1 MTDVVVGD
9 EEAPKAEEQATTPPP
24 ASAVPPTGKFAMP
37 EISDVQLPLFLMLA
51 SSTVLLIAVT
61 TWQMGIKWR
70 EYAIS
75 VPAVTMCLSF
85 IGIVLTFV
93 MKDNYATYGKYLNQ
107 LLFVWNFVGA
117 CFLTFSSPFTTTG
130 NGYFAAWATVVTSAM
145 ALGLTANAFQSSVK
159 GLGSLMGLLA
169 SSIIVIIALINFV
182 GGDYG
187 GAFRGESI
195 YAMVVACVT
204 LVLVLVHVYLEKKQ
218 GDGDGGGMVMFGV
231 LGFFAILWI
240 VLACFVTFSGPFV
253 TTGNGYFGSW
263 AGAVCSSF
271 AAYAAK
277 KNANIGE

>member
-1 MTDVVVGD
+1 MALMNEEESTKEEMTDVVVGD

-130 NGYFAAWATVVTSAM
+130 NGKIYLILVPCIM
-145 ALGLTANAFQSSVK
+145 LG
-159 GLGSLMGLLA
+159 
-169 SSIIVIIALINFV
+169 
-182 GGDYG
+182 
-187 GAFRGESI
+187 E
-195 YAMVVACVT
+195 
-204 LVLVLVHVYLEKKQ
+204 VL
-218 GDGDGGGMVMFGV
+218 
-231 LGFFAILWI
+231 
-240 VLACFVTFSGPFV
+240 
-253 TTGNGYFGSW
+253 
-263 AGAVCSSF
+263 
-271 AAYAAK
+271 
-277 KNANIGE
+277 